1 MAAPVIE
8 YKTKDGVLEGLR
20 IHNSPYWSIWQSTT
34 LKWICEKEDQA
45 DSEDMLME
53 CLDVIE
59 LMGTGALYT
68 LRVYRDP
75 KGLNSKKGY
84 IGSFTFKIN
93 DDNIQPFNPA
103 GGNNVIYVKQPGAT
117 PAPAPTG
124 LEAILLQIAETNTK
138 ILEKLNQEE
147 EEEEF
152 EEEDQDEIEEDPNER
167 IQRTIGMI
175 DGIMEK
181 YQEPILRLL
190 DRIFP
195 AQNYQQNLSGMPQ
208 QQQPAGDVNERLM
221 NAQTAIIDK
230 IGVDAFIT
238 ALERL
243 AALPADKLKGLLSMI

>member
-20 IHNSPYWSIWQSTT
+20 IHQSPYWSLWQSTT

-59 LMGTGALYT
+59 GMGTGALYT
-68 LRVYRDP
+68 LRVYRDA

-93 DDNIQPFNPA
+93 DDSIQPFNPA

-124 LEAILLQIAETNTK
+124 MEAILLQLVETNK
-138 ILEKLNQEE
+138 MILEKLNQEE
-147 EEEEF
+147 EEEE
-152 EEEDQDEIEEDPNER
+152 EAEEDEVEEDPNER

-175 DGIMEK
+175 DGIMDK
-181 YQEPILRLL
+181 YQEPIFRLL

-195 AQNYQQNLSGMPQ
+195 AQNPNQNLGNMPQ

-230 IGVDAFIT
+230 IGVEAFIA

-243 AALPADKLKGLLSMI
+243 AALPADKLKGLLTMI